1 MDWNIKSKQGA
12 YYFTISE
19 SVLLVLEYKV
29 LNISFHA
36 CYKLLVSIV
45 GNIVQDMTLTF
56 IKSKSTLVM
65 GSCIN
70 SWKARGFVAL
80 IL

>member
-29 LNISFHA
+29 LN
-36 CYKLLVSIV
+36 
-45 GNIVQDMTLTF
+45 
-56 IKSKSTLVM
+56 KSYEMLDIY
-65 GSCIN
+65 C
-70 SWKARGFVAL
+70 
-80 IL
+80 